1 MQARERQLDI
11 SGWVS
16 RSGATPEP
24 TVKVRMEE
32 NNLMLPAALRRVC
45 LRLNALIHV
54 KRRNDMNQ
62 TPHNT
67 KVKIALIQ
75 ASWHF
80 QIVDKARLGLLDEL
94 TQNGWPA
101 GAVEIFQV
109 PGAFDIPLL
118 AKRLAQTGSYQAIVA
133 SGFVV
138 DGGIYRHDFVASTVI
153 DALMQVQLETGVPV
167 ISAVLTPHQ
176 FQETAQHIAFFEDHF
191 VTKGKEAAQA
201 VMMITGT
208 FAELQAA

>member
-1 MQARERQLDI
+1 
-11 SGWVS
+11 
-16 RSGATPEP
+16 
-24 TVKVRMEE
+24 MEE
-32 NNLMLPAALRRVC
+32 NNLMLPAAMRQVR

-54 KRRNDMNQ
+54 KRRYDMDQ
-62 TPHNT
+62 TPQNT
-67 KVKIALIQ
+67 SAKIALIQ

-80 QIVDKARLGLLDEL
+80 QIVDQARLGLLDEL
-94 TQNGWPA
+94 AQNGWPT
-101 GAVEIFQV
+101 GAVEIFKV

-118 AKRLAQTGSYQAIVA
+118 AKRLAETGAYQAIVA

-153 DALMQVQLETGVPV
+153 DALMQVQLETDVPV

-176 FQETAQHIAFFEDHF
+176 FQETAEHIGFFEDHF
-191 VTKGKEAAQA
+191 VTKGKEAARA

-208 FAELQAA
+208 FAKLQAA